1 MNIKILTHNKYNK
14 NEAELT
20 PKIGYIFC
28 VIVSIKIFP
37 GISQGTPFNKKYLL
51 VSLINSNVEIMNIF
65 INVLLIS
72 TFNKSLFISI
82 RGDVNTKANI
92 IINKI

>member
-1 MNIKILTHNKYNK
+1 M
-14 NEAELT
+14 
-20 PKIGYIFC
+20 
-28 VIVSIKIFP
+28 IVSINIFP

-51 VSLINSNVEIMNIF
+51 VSLINSNVEIMKIF

-72 TFNKSLFISI
+72 IFNKSLFINI

-92 IINKI
+92 IINKK

>member
-1 MNIKILTHNKYNK
+1 
-14 NEAELT
+14 
-20 PKIGYIFC
+20 
-28 VIVSIKIFP
+28 
-37 GISQGTPFNKKYLL
+37 
-51 VSLINSNVEIMNIF
+51 MNIF

-72 TFNKSLFISI
+72 TFNKSLFMSI